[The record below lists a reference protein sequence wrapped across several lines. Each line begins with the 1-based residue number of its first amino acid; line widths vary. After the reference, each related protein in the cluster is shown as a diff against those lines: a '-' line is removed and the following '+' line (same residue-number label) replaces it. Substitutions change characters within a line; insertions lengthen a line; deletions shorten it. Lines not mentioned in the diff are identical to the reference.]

1 MQERGFR
8 RDYSKT
14 DAKLVSRADAIL
26 ERLTRLHPKAIDLSL
41 DRIRALMRRLGDP
54 QDGLPPVV
62 HVAGTNGKGST
73 VATLRACLEAAGY
86 RVHAYTSPHLV
97 HFNERIRLAG
107 TLIEEEALIALLDEV
122 ERVNAGDP
130 ITFFEITTAAAYL
143 AFARAPADIVLLE
156 TGLGGRLDTTNLIAA
171 PAVTAITPVSMD
183 HMHYLGETRAKI
195 AAEKAGILK
204 PGRPAVIGLQAPD
217 SAAVIAARA
226 EEIAA
231 PLFRFDQ
238 EWRAAPTEAGW
249 HFEGRHWSFD
259 LPLPALAGR
268 HQIDNAGTAL
278 AVLEHLDGFELGR
291 DAIIAGLGRIDWP
304 ARLQSLRRG
313 PLVESLPAGW
323 ELWLDGMHNANG
335 AEALAAHAETWRD
348 RPIHAIFGGLNTRDP
363 ADTLRPLA
371 QHLASLHG
379 LAIPG
384 EANSLDAAAIVAAGQ
399 SLGLQTAPAESVA
412 AAITDILRREGGPAR
427 ILICGSLYLAG
438 TVLAENG

>member
-1 MQERGFR
+1 M
-8 RDYSKT
+8 
-14 DAKLVSRADAIL
+14 SRADAIL

-73 VATLRACLEAAGY
+73 VATLRACLEASGY

-97 HFNERIRLAG
+97 HFNERIRIAG
-107 TLIEEEALIALLDEV
+107 TLIEDGALVALLDEV
-122 ERVNAGDP
+122 ERINAGDP

-143 AFARAPADIVLLE
+143 AFARTKADIVLLE

-226 EEIAA
+226 EAISA
-231 PLFRFDQ
+231 PLFRFGQ
-238 EWRAAPTEAGW
+238 EWHAAPAESGW
-249 HFEGRHWSFD
+249 QFQGTRWSFD
-259 LPLPALAGR
+259 LPLPALPGR

-291 DAIIAGLGRIDWP
+291 AALVAGLGRIDWP
-304 ARLQSLRRG
+304 ARLQRLRRG
-313 PLVESLPAGW
+313 PLVERLPPGW

-335 AEALAAHAETWRD
+335 AEALAAHAKTWRD

-371 QHLASLHG
+371 QCLASLHG

-384 EANSLDAAAIVAAGQ
+384 EANTLDAAAIVAAGQ
-399 SLGLQTAPAESVA
+399 SLGLRTAPAESVA
-412 AAITDILRREGGPAR
+412 AAIAGILQSEAGPAR

-438 TVLAENG
+438 SVLAENG